1 MARIARCEVF
11 CPTQTNCIL
20 TVCTAVSGRQLADK
34 DSSESGKGDQRRA
47 LIEDQIALFSQYFA
61 IDLIAFSLDSSCL
74 RQILLSNPQL
84 AQQLS
89 PQEVARRWLIIC
101 PSLRKHAAPLH
112 QPSEK
117 DISQLCEDP
126 GRIERIRRRLSDV
139 TWWNRLLCQRIA
151 QAFNKLD
158 NLKGHFW
165 ADRFRSTLLL
175 DPLSW
180 LLCLMFIDIINRM
193 SGKASASADGRQAP
207 ASLQPGNQSR
217 QTLTQMHPTAYQNLL
232 DWTHQKLSAGPANT
246 PQDAAVI
253 SILSQRQ
260 ITMGMWFPLIL
271 NFTDY
276 FTQIAGRLESMDRH
290 VSRIR
295 HRRFYVRPQTRRLL
309 HQQSLS

>member
-1 MARIARCEVF
+1 MSRIARSEVF
-11 CPTQTNCIL
+11 CPTQTNCIF
-20 TVCTAVSGRQLADK
+20 TICTAAPGRQLASQPA
-34 DSSESGKGDQRRA
+34 SSTEGGDQRRA
-47 LIEDQIALFSQYFA
+47 LIEDLIAIFSQYFA
-61 IDLIAFSLDSSCL
+61 IELIAFSLDSSCL

-84 AQQLS
+84 AQRLS

-126 GRIERIRRRLSDV
+126 DRIETIRRQLSDV
-139 TWWNRLLCQRIA
+139 AWWNRLLCQRIA

-175 DPLSW
+175 DALSR

-193 SGKASASADGRQAP
+193 SGNTRASGDSEQAP
-207 ASLQPGNQSR
+207 AGQQRSIQSR
-217 QTLTQMHPTAYQNLL
+217 QSLTQMDQTAYQNLL
-232 DWTHQKLSAGPANT
+232 DWTHQVLTAGPADT
-246 PQDAAVI
+246 QQDAAVI

-260 ITMGMWFPLIL
+260 ITMGMWFPLVM
-271 NFTDY
+271 NFADS
-276 FTQIAGRLESMDRH
+276 FAQIAGRLENMDRH
-290 VSRIR
+290 LSRIR
-295 HRRFYVRPQTRRLL
+295 RRRFYVRPQTRRLL
-309 HQQSLS
+309 HQHSLS